1 MVIKIKSFSDARNY
15 HRQYIN
21 KLKIL
26 ETISPQMREL
36 FEKISDAD
44 YGLTLVECARSD
56 DRLKMVDT
64 KIRLDMLRL
73 DGHIVLIEGRYYN
86 KTHIETEGNQNE

>member
-1 MVIKIKSFSDARNY
+1 MSVKIKSFSDAKNY

-21 KLKIL
+21 KLKML

-36 FEKISDAD
+36 FERISDSD

-56 DRLKMVDT
+56 DRMRMNET
-64 KIRLDMLRL
+64 RIRLDMLRL
-73 DGHIVLIEGRYYN
+73 DGHIILIDGRYYN
-86 KTHIETEGNQNE
+86 RTHIETEGE